1 MPVLDSIK
9 QQLGNA
15 LGQLSSRDQRA
26 LVILLVAAVLLSL
39 YMVRGSLVEAN
50 TRQASINERMANQLT
65 EMRQWLP
72 QVAQQGNSNPTGVM
86 RALSSLADQQ
96 GIRFS
101 VVQPVELGI
110 SLNANNVD
118 QAKLMAWLLAVQTK
132 GYRFNSLSIR
142 PTSQG
147 VSVSAIVEGA

>member
-1 MPVLDSIK
+1 MPVFDSIR
-9 QQLGNA
+9 QQLSRA
-15 LGQLSSRDQRA
+15 VGQLSSRDQRA
-26 LVILLVAAVLLSL
+26 LVVLLVAAILLSL

-72 QVAQQGNSNPTGVM
+72 QVAGQGNTNPANIM
-86 RALSSLADQQ
+86 RTVSRLADQQ

-101 VVQPVELGI
+101 VVQPVEQGV
-110 SLNANNVD
+110 SLNASNVD
-118 QAKLMAWLLAVQTK
+118 QTKLMAWLLAVQTQ

-142 PTSQG
+142 PSSQG
-147 VSVSAIVEGA
+147 VSVSAIVAGS